1 MPVSSVDLAPTLL
14 AAAHLK
20 TPTPM
25 AAPTPMPGIDLLRV
39 IVDGEPPVRDAIFGE
54 AFAHDIADINDPV
67 ASLLYRWAIEGRFK
81 LLVPHKG
88 VKSRYTLV
96 HATSP
101 RKPQLFDLLAD
112 PHETINLA
120 DRYPNV
126 VEHLSWRIRHWWPA
140 ER

>member
-1 MPVSSVDLAPTLL
+1 
-14 AAAHLK
+14 
-20 TPTPM
+20 M

-81 LLVPHKG
+81 LLVPHEG
-88 VKSRYTLV
+88 VLGRYTLV

-101 RKPQLFDLLAD
+101 REPQLFDLLAD
-112 PHETINLA
+112 PHETTNLA

-126 VEHLSWRIRHWWPA
+126 VEHLSWRIQHWWPA